1 MKLIQV
7 PVVIVPFNICRDSK
21 IRCTLQDL
29 RNQDTNWATF
39 WFDLARFD
47 DLTQIHEFVRLS
59 SGLATWHPLLC
70 PQAWGKGFYVFF
82 YGSDFRALEALAH
95 CHWDANE
102 LSDESDEGFVMSL
115 NSAWTLPSPF
125 LKRLRRHRKLVLK
138 ISKDIQCEISYI
150 QIYSMNQMNQKT
162 TTLNYC
168 ITQRQSHRYIVHV
181 VWHLDRSTEVAT
193 HWELL
198 VLLEGS
204 GRLKMDENHDK
215 SKKQNQSVDSKVSVY
230 IMKIMNQQFESIWTY
245 FSYPELPHHLRFV
258 LRAAQPKCP
267 EQLPGFTVF
276 SASTRDISTDWLMIR
291 MCLPRASEW

>member
-1 MKLIQV
+1 MRLIQV
-7 PVVIVPFNICRDSK
+7 PVVPIVPFNICRDSK

-29 RNQDTNWATF
+29 RNQDTNRATF

-47 DLTQIHEFVRLS
+47 GLTRIHEFVRLS

-70 PQAWGKGFYVFF
+70 PQAWGKGFYVFVLPRVGQLVF
-82 YGSDFRALEALAH
+82 YGSDFRDLKALAH
-95 CHWDANE
+95 WHWDANE

-125 LKRLRRHRKLVLK
+125 LKRLRRHRKSCWRYPK
-138 ISKDIQCEISYI
+138 TFDIQCEISYI
-150 QIYSMNQMNQKT
+150 QWIKWIKWIKKQPRW
-162 TTLNYC
+162 
-168 ITQRQSHRYIVHV
+168 ITNHWQSHRENV

-204 GRLKMDENHDK
+204 GRLKMDENYDK

-230 IMKIMNQQFESIWTY
+230 IMKIMNHQFEHFFRIQS
-245 FSYPELPHHLRFV
+245 
-258 LRAAQPKCP
+258 
-267 EQLPGFTVF
+267 
-276 SASTRDISTDWLMIR
+276 
-291 MCLPRASEW
+291 CLIICGLC

>member
-125 LKRLRRHRKLVLK
+125 LKRLRRHRENSCWRYPKTSNVRYHIFK
-138 ISKDIQCEISYI
+138 YI
-150 QIYSMNQMNQKT
+150 QWIKW
-162 TTLNYC
+162 
-168 ITQRQSHRYIVHV
+168 I
-181 VWHLDRSTEVAT
+181 
-193 HWELL
+193 
-198 VLLEGS
+198 
-204 GRLKMDENHDK
+204 
-215 SKKQNQSVDSKVSVY
+215 KKQPRWIIASLNDNHIVTS
-230 IMKIMNQQFESIWTY
+230 
-245 FSYPELPHHLRFV
+245 
-258 LRAAQPKCP
+258 
-267 EQLPGFTVF
+267 FT
-276 SASTRDISTDWLMIR
+276 
-291 MCLPRASEW
+291 

>member
-1 MKLIQV
+1 MRLIQV

-47 DLTQIHEFVRLS
+47 GLTRIHEFVRLS

-70 PQAWGKGFYVFF
+70 PQAWGKGFYVVFYHGLVSWFF
-82 YGSDFRALEALAH
+82 MVGIFGT
-95 CHWDANE
+95 W
-102 LSDESDEGFVMSL
+102 
-115 NSAWTLPSPF
+115 
-125 LKRLRRHRKLVLK
+125 RRWPIGTEMQTSCQTSQMKVSSCLWILLGLYHLHSWRDWGDIENRVE
-138 ISKDIQCEISYI
+138 DIQRHPMWDI
-150 QIYSMNQMNQKT
+150 IYSMNQMNQMNQKT
-162 TTLNYC
+162 TTLNYS
-168 ITQRQSHRYIVHV
+168 ITQRQSHRENV

-204 GRLKMDENHDK
+204 GRLKMDENYDK

-230 IMKIMNQQFESIWTY
+230 IMKIMNQ
-245 FSYPELPHHLRFV
+245 
-258 LRAAQPKCP
+258 
-267 EQLPGFTVF
+267 
-276 SASTRDISTDWLMIR
+276 
-291 MCLPRASEW
+291 